1 MKLTSSA
8 TKISFLNEQ
17 DGEYEDE
24 QNSEEDIFRGADDM
38 DESNELESE
47 IEASNKLNIGHEHYQ
62 TVHPP
67 PPTQNNVSPTPPTQN
82 IAPYSPTHPH
92 LPKMMS
98 HLPNIIHT
106 HSK

>member
-8 TKISFLNEQ
+8 TKTSFLNEQ
-17 DGEYEDE
+17 DGEYEEE

-47 IEASNKLNIGHEHYQ
+47 IEASNKLNIGNEHYQ

-67 PPTQNNVSPTPPTQN
+67 PLIPTDPYPPK
-82 IAPYSPTHPH
+82 I
-92 LPKMMS
+92 MS
-98 HLPNIIHT
+98 HLPHPPKILFHT
-106 HSK
+106 PLLTPTYPK

>member
-8 TKISFLNEQ
+8 TKTSFLNEQ
-17 DGEYEDE
+17 DGEYEEE

-47 IEASNKLNIGHEHYQ
+47 IEASNKLNIGNEHYE

-67 PPTQNNVSPTPPTQN
+67 PHMASPPT
-82 IAPYSPTHPH
+82 PTHP
-92 LPKMMS
+92 K
-98 HLPNIIHT
+98 
-106 HSK
+106 